1 MLNTTMAQ
9 DKVLEVAERIIHKY
23 VARRQRLPFR
33 REGYTQKVKI
43 GGQSVYLRTGEYENG
58 QLGEIFIDMHRE
70 GAAFRSLLNC
80 FAISISLGLQHG
92 VPLEEFVDAFVFT
105 KFEPSG
111 MVNGNPH
118 VKMSTSVIDYIFRE
132 LAVTYLGREDLA
144 HVPAEQIET
153 RNLRP
158 TADAQAEAKADTQTE
173 AKAPNATSSTD
184 AVSKKTVAEPEPAT
198 VDSSE
203 SAQVQQKAAKDD
215 SFESEYDQAKQMGY
229 TGESCPECGSMT
241 MVRNG
246 TCMKCITCGSTTGC
260 S

>member
-1 MLNTTMAQ
+1 M
-9 DKVLEVAERIIHKY
+9 VEVAERIIHKY

-43 GGQSVYLRTGEYENG
+43 GGQSVYLRTGEYEQG
-58 QLGEIFIDMHRE
+58 QLGEIFIDMQRRSSN
-70 GAAFRSLLNC
+70 FRSLLNC

-144 HVPAEQIET
+144 HVPSDQITT
-153 RNLRP
+153 RDLRP
-158 TADAQAEAKADTQTE
+158 SALKPTI
-173 AKAPNATSSTD
+173 SSTPIVA
-184 AVSKKTVAEPEPAT
+184 AVAPTPEPVATPQTVAPMVKLRLVT
-198 VDSSE
+198 RV
-203 SAQVQQKAAKDD
+203 
-215 SFESEYDQAKQMGY
+215 
-229 TGESCPECGSMT
+229 SMT
-241 MVRNG
+241 
-246 TCMKCITCGSTTGC
+246 KPS